1 MLRGEQCDR
10 AYQRLDRIVRELVQ
24 HLAQQ
29 LARAA
34 QREVSKEET
43 AKIASFGPLELITF
57 LKQEFAGL
65 LAVRMQ
71 VNADKSTQSSQ
82 VQEYQRTIQQ
92 LEVALSSSQALETD
106 LQSHI
111 SALQRELTEV
121 SAARDQLAISSK
133 QALDLL
139 KADNGSLL
147 ELVRNREGS
156 VEDLK
161 MQIDSLRQLVAS
173 QEEQMERIPM
183 MEEQIKDFTRRYAT
197 DMGRSEAKYKNDLQ
211 KSDKE
216 LKAHKKTLA
225 VNTQYEEKIKQLGLE
240 LESFRRKFRKQIDSE
255 QRAIRLAEIAADR
268 NNTIQKLEIEC
279 NRLKVQLEARSQ
291 ETERLRK
298 NLEAA
303 NRQVDEM
310 REKPREPTKEEIR
323 TEAVDNNPLRVD
335 YYRKKVKEKKVEI
348 LQLQRRLQNMY
359 DSEKR
364 HKRNEEKFT
373 NERVHYADRIASLA
387 RTEGSLRQQ
396 LAACKPE
403 DPYAIKKD
411 GVAISDYENVRE
423 LAKSTSDAYT
433 GLLEKFKKMKSE
445 EEERG
450 LMSGRV
456 SVGTFKSTRPT
467 TADVTG
473 RKPLRGVSARGV
485 RGSTT
490 GFDSHF

>member
-1 MLRGEQCDR
+1 M
-10 AYQRLDRIVRELVQ
+10 RELVQ

-34 QREVSKEET
+34 QKEVTKEET
-43 AKIASFGPLELITF
+43 AKIAAFGPLEMITF

-71 VNADKSTQSSQ
+71 VHADKSSQLSQ
-82 VQEYQRTIQQ
+82 VQDYERKIQQ
-92 LEVALSSSQALETD
+92 LETALSASQSLETD
-106 LQSHI
+106 LRAHI
-111 SALQRELTEV
+111 SALQRELTDI
-121 SAARDQLAISSK
+121 STAREQLASSSK
-133 QALDLL
+133 AALDLVR
-139 KADNGSLL
+139 ADSASLL

-156 VEDLK
+156 IEDLK
-161 MQIDSLRQLVAS
+161 MQIDSLKQLVAS
-173 QEEQMERIPM
+173 QEEQMERIPQ
-183 MEEQIKDFTRRYAT
+183 MEEQIKEFTRRYAT
-197 DMGRSEAKYKNDLQ
+197 DMSRSEAKYKNDLQ

-216 LKAHKKTLA
+216 LQAHKKTLA

-240 LESFRRKFRKQIDSE
+240 LESFRRKFRKQIDAE

-298 NLEAA
+298 NLETA
-303 NRQVDEM
+303 NKQIDEM

-323 TEAVDNNPLRVD
+323 TEAIDNNPLRVD

-364 HKRNEEKFT
+364 YKRNEEKFID
-373 NERVHYADRIASLA
+373 ERVHYSNRIANLA

-423 LAKSTSDAYT
+423 LAKSSSDAYS
-433 GLLEKFKKMKSE
+433 GLLEKFKKMKKE

-450 LMSGRV
+450 LQSGRV

-467 TADVTG
+467 TADITG
-473 RKPLRGVSARGV
+473 RRLPTRGVSAKGTRDSAT
-485 RGSTT
+485 RF
-490 GFDSHF
+490 FDSHI